1 MTIAAINSDGYK
13 LVLTLHILSVIVGLG
28 TVFLNA
34 LYGAQAKARRG
45 PEGLAIAQA
54 NLKVTEIAQY
64 VIYAIPVFGIALVF
78 MSKTDGIEIF
88 KFSQTWVWLSLVLY
102 IVALGLSHGLLLP
115 AVKRMQVLMG
125 EVIAAGPPAGGPPP
139 QAAEMERLGKRIAPV
154 GATLNLLVIVIVA
167 LMVFKPGY

>member
-1 MTIAAINSDGYK
+1 MTLAAINSDGYK
-13 LVLTLHILSVIVGLG
+13 LVLTLHILAVIIGLG

-34 LYGAQAKARRG
+34 IYGAQAKSRRG
-45 PEGLAIAQA
+45 PDGLAIAQA

-64 VIYAIPVFGIALVF
+64 VIYTIPIFGIALVF

-115 AVKRMQVLMG
+115 AVKRMQVLMA

-139 QAAEMERLGKRIAPV
+139 QAAEMEQLGKRIAPV
-154 GATLNLLVIVIVA
+154 GAVLNLLVIVIVG

>member
-1 MTIAAINSDGYK
+1 MTIAAINSDAYK
-13 LVLTLHILSVIVGLG
+13 LVLVLHLLAVIIGLG

-34 LYGAQAKARRG
+34 IYGMQAKSRRG
-45 PEGLAIAQA
+45 PEGLAVAQA

-64 VIYAIPVFGIALVF
+64 FIYAIPIFGIALVF

-102 IVALGLSHGLLLP
+102 VIALGLSHGVLLP

-125 EVIAAGPPAGGPPP
+125 EVIAAGPPTGGPPA
-139 QAAEMERLGKRIAPV
+139 QATEMEQLGKRIAPT
-154 GATLNLLVIVIVA
+154 GAALNLLIIVIVA

>member
-1 MTIAAINSDGYK
+1 MTLAAINSDGYK
-13 LVLTLHILSVIVGLG
+13 LVLTLHILAVIIGLG

-34 LYGAQAKARRG
+34 IYGAQAKSRRG
-45 PEGLAIAQA
+45 PDGLAIAQA

-64 VIYAIPVFGIALVF
+64 VIYTIPIFGIALVF

-115 AVKRMQVLMG
+115 AVKRMQVLMA
-125 EVIAAGPPAGGPPP
+125 EVIAGGPPAGGPPP
-139 QAAEMERLGKRIAPV
+139 QAAEMEQLGKRIAPV
-154 GATLNLLVIVIVA
+154 GAVLNLLVIVIVG